1 MLPHEKLYLL
11 KQTAF
16 KNMDKITEYL
26 DFHILSTLDHPSRT
40 MDLTAMLTF
49 LKGILQ
55 IYLEFW
61 NSTNPPIEYVPDI
74 PDYTQ
79 VQVSIIQQC
88 QHMISETLQLLSFVK
103 SNSHFPNFSD
113 IESVEKIDKLNCDL
127 IYLLEDYFKKTIW
140 TTESHSQSPPDNNL
154 QSQQNANFL
163 FKKPAN
169 PKKSSNGKN
178 TQSSK
183 SSTDTQSVPKQNE
196 GNKKKWI
203 PKLSKLYYSRLT
215 SFPGIENARA
225 YKCTVCPDQHFMS
238 RRDKHNYLLRALQ
251 AVGILTRD
259 ISEYPCLNSAST
271 TDHYTTTRIQYKVI
285 KIFTSIYKITVCRLR
300 VFEISP
306 SRVNLYGTDG
316 PLKHFQRQKLLDS
329 LFSSISTNTQRL
341 LETVLNCDV
350 DEIWK
355 DKYEQTFLIYNRL
368 SKSLQKFVSV
378 SHPNKCVKCV
388 FD

>member
-1 MLPHEKLYLL
+1 MLPNEKLYML

-16 KNMDKITEYL
+16 KKIDKITEYL
-26 DFHILSTLDHPSRT
+26 DFHILYTLHHDSRT
-40 MDLTAMLTF
+40 MDDSAMLTF
-49 LKGILQ
+49 LKGTLQ

-61 NSTNPPIEYVPDI
+61 NSTTPPIEYTPDI
-74 PDYTQ
+74 PDSTSPHITQ
-79 VQVSIIQQC
+79 C
-88 QHMISETLQLLSFVK
+88 KHMISETLQLLNYIK
-103 SNSHFPNFSD
+103 SNAHFPNFSKLQ
-113 IESVEKIDKLNCDL
+113 SVEKMDQLNTDL
-127 IYLLEDYFKKTIW
+127 IYLLEEYFRKTIW
-140 TTESHSQSPPDNNL
+140 TRDFHSQPSQANDNDPSNDLSKKPSNEPEFSPPHV
-154 QSQQNANFL
+154 
-163 FKKPAN
+163 
-169 PKKSSNGKN
+169 PKKSPSRKN
-178 TQSSK
+178 TAQSQ
-183 SSTDTQSVPKQNE
+183 TT
-196 GNKKKWI
+196 KKWQ

-251 AVGILTRD
+251 AVSILTRD

-285 KIFTSIYKITVCRLR
+285 KIFTRIYKITVCRLR

-316 PLKHFQRQKLLDS
+316 PLKHFQRQKLLNS
-329 LFSSISTNTQRL
+329 LFSSISTNTRRL
-341 LETVLNCDV
+341 LETVLDCDV

-368 SKSLQKFVSV
+368 SKCLQKFVAV

-388 FD
+388 FDE

>member
-1 MLPHEKLYLL
+1 MLPHEKLYML

-26 DFHILSTLDHPSRT
+26 DFHILSTLDHPSHT

-79 VQVSIIQQC
+79 VQVSIIQKC
-88 QHMISETLQLLSFVK
+88 QHMISETLHLLSFVK
-103 SNSHFPNFSD
+103 SNSHFPNFSN

-169 PKKSSNGKN
+169 PPKKSSNGKN
-178 TQSSK
+178 THRQNLQQ
-183 SSTDTQSVPKQNE
+183 TQNLCPNKMKPIRRKNGFQNYQ
-196 GNKKKWI
+196 
-203 PKLSKLYYSRLT
+203 KLYYSHPT

-225 YKCTVCPDQHFMS
+225 YKCMVCPDQHFMS
-238 RRDKHNYLLRALQ
+238 RREKHNYLLRALQ

-285 KIFTSIYKITVCRLR
+285 KIFTRIYQITVCRLR

-306 SRVNLYGTDG
+306 S
-316 PLKHFQRQKLLDS
+316 
-329 LFSSISTNTQRL
+329 
-341 LETVLNCDV
+341 
-350 DEIWK
+350 
-355 DKYEQTFLIYNRL
+355 
-368 SKSLQKFVSV
+368 
-378 SHPNKCVKCV
+378 
-388 FD
+388 